1 MLYYSNWFCR
11 MTFLSAVWL
20 FYTCTFICM
29 CIFTRDWTSWISWC
43 YSFSWSFMKPVNNLL
58 LWIESVFFVD
68 IYLRWWTSIQLIL
81 NLEVKLWCTNTI
93 PCSLSV
99 LLLLIFLGFFV
110 WTKIAIMWHLCT
122 CKQCVTLCTKLLCI
136 VCLVLYCNLTFC
148 FCKISIQML
157 NLKVC
162 FCNYFLKLETMCLLL
177 F

>member
-1 MLYYSNWFCR
+1 MNLMML
-11 MTFLSAVWL
+11 
-20 FYTCTFICM
+20 FIQLKFHEACKQ
-29 CIFTRDWTSWISWC
+29 FASVNWISFLC
-43 YSFSWSFMKPVNNLL
+43 RYLFKMMN
-58 LWIESVFFVD
+58 
-68 IYLRWWTSIQLIL
+68 IYTIDSEF
-81 NLEVKLWCTNTI
+81 EVKLWCTNTI

-136 VCLVLYCNLTFC
+136 VCLVLYCNLMFC

-162 FCNYFLKLETMCLLL
+162 FCNYFLKLETMMWCVCCCSRKNIYQEWLDEN
-177 F
+177 FWS